1 MRLDVEDVGRVGVLA
16 PALHEVPQVILGDV
30 ELVFGGQLR
39 LRLVRLG
46 GGARRPLAEPLVP
59 QALRRTRPR
68 PATKTLVTTASP
80 QHLVCTLKY
89 LYMDSIE
96 YIAAN
101 YDNYIKAGMQ
111 ALLS

>member
-16 PALHEVPQVILGDV
+16 PALHEVPQVVFSDV

-68 PATKTLVTTASP
+68 PATKTLVTIASP

-89 LYMDSIE
+89 MDSIE
-96 YIAAN
+96 YIAA
-101 YDNYIKAGMQ
+101 I
-111 ALLS
+111 